1 MERSAPVEPILLDQ
15 ARQLEEPRRPIFRL
29 PIPTE
34 AVLLMILRMVGAFMG
49 CLSPM
54 VGNLGLGVLD
64 IDWATQEGARVALSY
79 SGSSG
84 RFS

>member
-1 MERSAPVEPILLDQ
+1 MERSAPVELIPLDQ

-29 PIPTE
+29 LTPTE

-49 CLSPM
+49 FQTQVAEMLRSGM
-54 VGNLGLGVLD
+54 ILAG
-64 IDWATQEGARVALSY
+64 WAAPQGARVALSY